1 MKLYTCYGT
10 FKSRKPE
17 GHPCRTAYDALA
29 RAGYEPEV
37 VKTYG
42 CVLNP
47 VFSGR
52 REVKRLTGN
61 YQVPTLV
68 LDDGTL
74 VDGTEDIVAWA
85 TANPARPIEP
95 RESARTAR

>member
-1 MKLYTCYGT
+1 MKLYICYGT

-17 GHPCRTAYDALA
+17 GHPCRTAYEALVE
-29 RAGYEPEV
+29 AGYEPEV

-47 VFSGR
+47 AFPGR
-52 REVKRLTGN
+52 REVKELTGN

-68 LDDGTL
+68 LDDGSL
-74 VDGTEDIVAWA
+74 VDGTDNIVGWA
-85 TANPARPIEP
+85 KANSASASGLARP
-95 RESARTAR
+95 S